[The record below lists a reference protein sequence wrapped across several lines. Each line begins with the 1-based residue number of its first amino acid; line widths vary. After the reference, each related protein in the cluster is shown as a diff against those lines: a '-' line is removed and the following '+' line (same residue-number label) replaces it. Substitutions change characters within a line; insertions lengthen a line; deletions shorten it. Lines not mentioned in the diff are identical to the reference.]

1 MAKPTKPPEGS
12 RPQPP
17 KGRLRL
23 RIAVP
28 SHMVLDEEV
37 AAVTA
42 RDQTG
47 EFGIRPGFEP
57 FYTCLAVGILTVS
70 RLDGSERFVAVR
82 RGVLTVERNVVDVVT
97 RDAIARDR
105 LEDLEREVIAEFLQV
120 DEQEKKSDTA
130 LKKMQLAAMRQL
142 VQYESVEG

>member
-1 MAKPTKPPEGS
+1 MPNPPQPPEAS
-12 RPQPP
+12 RPRPP

-28 SHMVLDEEV
+28 SHMVIDEEV
-37 AAVTA
+37 AGLTA

-47 EFGIRPGFEP
+47 EFGIEPGFEP
-57 FYTCLAVGILTVS
+57 FYTCLAIGILAYR
-70 RLDGSERFVAVR
+70 RLDGSERFVAIR
-82 RGVLTVERNVVDVVT
+82 RGVLTVEQNVVDVVT
-97 RDAIARDR
+97 RDAVARDS
-105 LEDLEREVIAEFLQV
+105 LENLEREVMAEFLEV
-120 DEQEKKSDTA
+120 DEEEKKSDTA